1 MESDM
6 KRKRK
11 KSKHRKLPDLVYLRD
26 HFVYDPIEGKLK
38 DIYTLEEVG
47 WTDDK
52 GYRCV
57 RIQKRAWK
65 AHRIMFYMYHR
76 RDPGPKVIDHIDGDK
91 GNNQIFNLRAC
102 SNRENLQNTRKRRES
117 GVVPPLEP
125 NAYKA
130 LL

>member
-1 MESDM
+1 M
-6 KRKRK
+6 KKKRK
-11 KSKHRKLPDLVYLRD
+11 KPKHRKLPDIVYLND

-38 DIYTLEEVG
+38 DCETLDEVG

-65 AHRIMFYMYHR
+65 VHRIVFYMYHR

-91 GNNQIFNLRAC
+91 SNNQIFNLRAC
-102 SNRENLQNTRKRRES
+102 THRENIRNTQRRRDAGE
-117 GVVPPLEP
+117 VPSLEP
-125 NAYKA
+125 GAYKA

>member
-1 MESDM
+1 MERDM
-6 KRKRK
+6 KRKRR

-38 DIYTLEEVG
+38 DSDTLEEVG
-47 WTDDK
+47 WNDDK

-57 RIQKRAWK
+57 RIQKRVWK
-65 AHRIMFYMYHR
+65 AHRIMFFMYHQ

-91 GNNQIFNLRAC
+91 GNNQIFNLRAVTQ
-102 SNRENLQNTRKRRES
+102 RENSRNTQRQRDA
-117 GVVPPLEP
+117 GNVPSLER

>member
-1 MESDM
+1 MENDM
-6 KRKRK
+6 RKKRK
-11 KSKHRKLPDLVYLRD
+11 KGKHKKLPDLVYLTD
-26 HFVYDPIEGKLK
+26 HFVYDPIQGTLK
-38 DIYTLEEVG
+38 DSDTLEEVG

-57 RIQKRAWK
+57 RIQKRVWK

-76 RDPGPKVIDHIDGDK
+76 RDPGPKVIDHIDGNK

-102 SNRENLQNTRKRRES
+102 IQRQNSCNTQKQRDA
-117 GVVPPLEP
+117 GIIPPLER